1 MSRLVSAATC
11 KRVVRPGLV
20 KLSSFSGVIKCECD
34 AAMQARIDHKNGTV
48 HFGGL
53 DVESDQLRDHI
64 SSLTSRLTKAVALI
78 HKAQDPEKEARRL
91 KVRSTSQAAGL
102 IPQG

>member
-1 MSRLVSAATC
+1 MSPLCRCT
-11 KRVVRPGLV
+11 
-20 KLSSFSGVIKCECD
+20 

-64 SSLTSRLTKAVALI
+64 SNLTARLTKAVALI

-91 KVRSTSQAAGL
+91 KVRSTPLTCRRMYLWRIVLEIDPSPLAL
-102 IPQG
+102 